1 MAGVS
6 VLWKALNGFTSK
18 ENLLTQSFVK
28 QDIQLYAAETY
39 IHTLIEKGLLATAA
53 V

>member
-1 MAGVS
+1 MAGVD
-6 VLWKALNGFTSK
+6 VLWKALNGFTPK
-18 ENLLTQSFVK
+18 QNPVTQSFVK

-39 IHTLIEKGLLATAA
+39 IHPLIEKGLLATAA